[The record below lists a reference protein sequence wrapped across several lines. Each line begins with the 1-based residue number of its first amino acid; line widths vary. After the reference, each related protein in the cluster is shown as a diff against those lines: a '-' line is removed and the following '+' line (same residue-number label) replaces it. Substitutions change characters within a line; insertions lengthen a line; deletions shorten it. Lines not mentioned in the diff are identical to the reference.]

1 MKEERRQE
9 KRGAGGK
16 RWGEDEWG
24 GARKLRADGAGGVG
38 SRPRQ
43 EVGDRSL
50 KVGRLRGLGRHLGS
64 GGARALRVAP
74 LEGDAEAR
82 HPGAEHGRHRGVPE
96 VAQSR
101 RAGDRARGRRLEEP
115 QGLVPPAPVGLDG

>member
-38 SRPRQ
+38 FRPRQ

-64 GGARALRVAP
+64 GGDQRAHSALPRWRATRV
-74 LEGDAEAR
+74 
-82 HPGAEHGRHRGVPE
+82 
-96 VAQSR
+96 R
-101 RAGDRARGRRLEEP
+101 RAIQEPSTAGTAASPRLPKAAVRATVRAAAALKNRRASFP
-115 QGLVPPAPVGLDG
+115 QRP